1 MSEIFLE
8 MATISATFSY
18 VRDCKMRAFSGS
30 PNKTQI
36 EAMPPNRTSQYVHY
50 NC

>member
-8 MATISATFSY
+8 MATIISATFSY

-36 EAMPPNRTSQYVHY
+36 EARPPNRTSLQ
-50 NC
+50 

>member
-8 MATISATFSY
+8 MATIISATSSY

-36 EAMPPNRTSQYVHY
+36 EARPPNRTSLQ
-50 NC
+50 

>member
-36 EAMPPNRTSQYVHY
+36 EARPPNRTSLQ
-50 NC
+50 